1 MAMLAFDEAILGHA
15 VRLDDHQVVLK
26 SSIKKV
32 TITNIITSYLGSR
45 GQTNV
50 A

>member
-1 MAMLAFDEAILGHA
+1 MAMLAFNEAILGHA

-26 SSIKKV
+26 PSIKV
-32 TITNIITSYLGSR
+32 TIAYIITSYLGSR